1 MQCSCPDW
9 AVPCKHLAAVIY
21 MISREIDNNPFLVFE
36 MHGVN
41 LMEELAKRGIG
52 AESTKKETEI
62 PTEDTLFGL
71 SSNPAASA
79 TPLSGNSFKRIDFST
94 LENHTEMLLQLL
106 PDNPSFATRGNF
118 KSTYATTLKKVQRS
132 LDRVLGGVASAG
144 KVLGVESYLRL
155 TEDSKIQTVAAT
167 DTIGENIMSLLSLN
181 LDALSSHTHSVIA
194 AHQALM
200 TAIHLIKCGCVAPR
214 IVCYPKVGYAIF
226 WMPAEIDNQVR
237 NVISELTNIT
247 PPDIVVFPKEKRRTY
262 PQEPAKALVSLYI
275 THLISKLAPSS
286 ASNDDIYNVFFKNK
300 TVSLGNIGDT
310 ERPGAVKAWIDHLW
324 SVQGRYQPVF
334 SFIDDEE
341 KEQVLLHLAVSDRQ
355 HPESRVIALSEVIGN
370 DDYMDRRFIML
381 RPFAL
386 IATLIKGIT
395 EYIDRGAAA
404 PLTYSYE
411 EFAPLLLD
419 VIPIVKTLDIKVYMP
434 KSFVALL
441 RPKAT
446 MQVSRKNSD
455 NSMFGLK
462 DLLSFS
468 WKVAVGDTV
477 ISLDEF
483 EKLMSNNATLL
494 KFKGQFVYTSPDD
507 LKKIHDTI
515 SKTDKLSDGK
525 LLQTVL
531 SGEYESAPIQLSDEV
546 KELIKKLTQQEEIP
560 LPADINAALRP
571 YQQRG
576 FSWMYRNMRIG
587 FGSILADD
595 MGLGKTLQTITLIAK
610 LKEENA
616 LSEKRILIVAPTGL
630 LSNWMAEVERFAPN
644 LSCEMYHGGARS
656 LRRFH
661 SDILLTTYGMVRT
674 DAAKLK
680 RQPWRL
686 MVIDEAQNI
695 KNHTAQQSKAVC
707 SIPADIHIAL
717 SGTPVENRLSEF
729 WSIMNY
735 TNRGYLDTE
744 KDFHERFAKPIQ
756 QQGDAACAERFR
768 KITAP
773 FMMRRMKT
781 DKSIIS
787 DLPDKIEK
795 NDYVTLLPDQAALYQ
810 TTLDAAM
817 ESITAIKSDDNKQ
830 LFKRQGLILQ
840 MILALKQI
848 CNHPALFLKNGDFRP
863 DISAKVQTLLDNIA
877 AITDAGEKV
886 LVFTQFKQMGDML
899 ERFIAEKTG
908 RQPLFY
914 HGGCSISQRNEIVER
929 FQNNTQDRALILS
942 LKAAGTGLNLTAAS
956 HVIHYD
962 LWWNPAVEAQATD
975 RAYRIG
981 QNKNVIV
988 HRFITRGTFEERI
1001 DDMIQKKKALA
1012 DMTVASGESWIG
1024 KLSNDELQELFG

>member
-1 MQCSCPDW
+1 M
-9 AVPCKHLAAVIY
+9 
-21 MISREIDNNPFLVFE
+21 
-36 MHGVN
+36 
-41 LMEELAKRGIG
+41 
-52 AESTKKETEI
+52 
-62 PTEDTLFGL
+62 
-71 SSNPAASA
+71 
-79 TPLSGNSFKRIDFST
+79 
-94 LENHTEMLLQLL
+94 
-106 PDNPSFATRGNF
+106 
-118 KSTYATTLKKVQRS
+118 
-132 LDRVLGGVASAG
+132 
-144 KVLGVESYLRL
+144 
-155 TEDSKIQTVAAT
+155 
-167 DTIGENIMSLLSLN
+167 
-181 LDALSSHTHSVIA
+181 
-194 AHQALM
+194 
-200 TAIHLIKCGCVAPR
+200 
-214 IVCYPKVGYAIF
+214 
-226 WMPAEIDNQVR
+226 
-237 NVISELTNIT
+237 
-247 PPDIVVFPKEKRRTY
+247 
-262 PQEPAKALVSLYI
+262 
-275 THLISKLAPSS
+275 
-286 ASNDDIYNVFFKNK
+286 
-300 TVSLGNIGDT
+300 
-310 ERPGAVKAWIDHLW
+310 

-795 NDYVTLLPDQAALYQ
+795 NDYVTLLPDQYR
-810 TTLDAAM
+810 TLP
-817 ESITAIKSDDNKQ
+817 DNAG
-830 LFKRQGLILQ
+830 R
-840 MILALKQI
+840 
-848 CNHPALFLKNGDFRP
+848 CNGKHNRHK
-863 DISAKVQTLLDNIA
+863 
-877 AITDAGEKV
+877 
-886 LVFTQFKQMGDML
+886 
-899 ERFIAEKTG
+899 ER
-908 RQPLFY
+908 
-914 HGGCSISQRNEIVER
+914 
-929 FQNNTQDRALILS
+929 
-942 LKAAGTGLNLTAAS
+942 
-956 HVIHYD
+956 
-962 LWWNPAVEAQATD
+962 
-975 RAYRIG
+975 
-981 QNKNVIV
+981 
-988 HRFITRGTFEERI
+988 
-1001 DDMIQKKKALA
+1001 
-1012 DMTVASGESWIG
+1012 
-1024 KLSNDELQELFG
+1024 